1 MQDSTS
7 GCPKTLEVAFY
18 LAVIEER
25 SIELEQGRKTKRTK
39 IEECTTTSDDKESTN
54 EESIDMDED
63 SNRNPIPFPEIDY
76 ENSQSTSFHW

>member
-18 LAVIEER
+18 SAVAVIEER
-25 SIELEQGRKTKRTK
+25 SIELEQGRKSKRTK
-39 IEECTTTSDDKESTN
+39 IEECTTTSDDEESTN

-63 SNRNPIPFPEIDY
+63 SDDLKPED
-76 ENSQSTSFHW
+76 EEADQE